1 MEVDISK
8 SHIVTLAKDGPQV
21 LATFTPGQE
30 INGEMET
37 WFEEH
42 AELDLAFTIVIYVDQ
57 NGEISAY
64 STG

>member
-1 MEVDISK
+1 MEVDMVK

-30 INGEMET
+30 VDGEMEA

-42 AELDLAFTIVIYVDQ
+42 PDLDLAFTIVVEVDQ

-64 STG
+64 SAG